1 MDFGT
6 ILLIVIFA
14 IIGGIIFGA
23 LYTLLSIM
31 WSGRKAKREFKQGKI
46 FEVKENPTQE
56 IKQKRLKVPKEEIK
70 DNRNVLSKLFG
81 RKDKEKRIVK
91 EDRKIT
97 NKLEKENSEFQKK
110 WGSLIDEK
118 NQFTGTEEQYKQL
131 QKDYEKLEDKDGK

>member
-1 MDFGT
+1 MNFGT
-6 ILLIVIFA
+6 ILLIIIFA
-14 IIGGIIFGA
+14 VIGGIIFGS

-56 IKQKRLKVPKEEIK
+56 IKQKRLKVPKKEIK

-91 EDRKIT
+91 ENRKIT